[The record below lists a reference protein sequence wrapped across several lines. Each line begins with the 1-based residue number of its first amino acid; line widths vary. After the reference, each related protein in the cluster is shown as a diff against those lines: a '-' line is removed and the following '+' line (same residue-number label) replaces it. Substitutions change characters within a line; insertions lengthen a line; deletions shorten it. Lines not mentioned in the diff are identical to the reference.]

1 MAPTWNLQEQLSW
14 IKTTRPYVPK
24 NMDGIPTLT
33 PQQREEYDRHVSIS
47 SSIANRNNTFN
58 TSSSNS
64 IRNSSTEN
72 IVVQQSTFPTQTIP
86 KRSLTTNNNTSH
98 VSQRLPQHQQN
109 TQTNN
114 PDRRSNDSINTSIQ
128 SNTSVSSIPTKST
141 STQTR
146 IQPAITD
153 LLNMK
158 RKRPTEDVNTFIDLT
173 QDELQMNT
181 KSKVNQKKVTKRNV
195 ISEDE
200 DAFSDDSDVEAEL
213 AIKFSSG
220 IEKVASL
227 ENQHVDTQNMD
238 RLLNINETQKT
249 TTTTLLKTTLIPS
262 FTTETRS
269 TKVIDLCRKQK
280 LLIETLSTLT
290 ELLEKRVDVEISES
304 LSELQKKQQR
314 SQLAPQTETMK
325 QKVAEL
331 INVLPMIDLDASEV
345 EQENIVEYNTV
356 ELSQNQT
363 IANTTAAATQNQI
376 INPLLSSEHKVME
389 STPVNLKTIPPIDV
403 LTDEDIENKIEEL
416 IELKE
421 YNNNGVGSNEEERK
435 EDKEEKEDEDDDT
448 DIIIYNS
455 NTTISKR
462 GSKFDV
468 SVLSSPLLSASTE
481 VNDCTKARRTI
492 IPPAPFVLDQ
502 SIIDD
507 VEDSFNC
514 ESEGE
519 PETRTQIRREMGDF
533 VLDDQDSDDESA
545 SYKDASQSTNNSQS
559 INISPVA
566 SQSFKKPESTIENLK
581 ISHSNQYNELDELE
595 SLNQSELRKL
605 QSSDDEI
612 EDEES
617 VAMKSTQ
624 FEEIVD
630 SDDLNIDNDANDD
643 NDEIEI
649 LEAIASN
656 EKSSNDGNQF
666 LEDEFSD
673 DDLFDESIMIPNEP
687 EEFTQ
692 MNKEREIIEVSSDL
706 DSDDDLDNYTPP
718 TINVNVKTECD
729 SHLTSKNDKT
739 EVNYEILE
747 DIEDID
753 NEPRYTWTNDVYRAL
768 RETFKL
774 QSFRSNQL
782 KAVNAT
788 LDGRDVFVLMPTG
801 GGKSLCYQLP
811 AMVNSGKTS
820 GTTIVISPLISLME
834 DQVSHLQAKGI
845 HAGMLN
851 SRMNAEEKKHMF
863 DLFFGGFQDL
873 LYLSP
878 EMISN
883 STKCKSAISS
893 LYRNKKLARI
903 VIDEAHCMSSW
914 GHDFR
919 PDYKKLSFFKEEY
932 PDIPV
937 MALTATANA
946 LVQSD
951 IKMQLGLVDP
961 LFLQQSFN
969 RTNLLYKVIPKDKSA
984 VERIVELIN
993 TKYRNETGIIYCHS
1007 KNSCEVTS
1015 HRLRAF
1021 NIKCDFYHA
1030 GMKPDERSSV
1040 QQKWQKGE
1048 IKVIAATIAFGMG
1061 IDKAD
1066 VRYVIHLTIP
1076 RNVEGYYQ
1084 ETGRAGRDGK
1094 NSECVMFY
1102 SQRDART
1109 LQTLIKRDQSLD
1121 KESKDHHL
1129 DKLQQII
1136 QYCENKT
1143 ECRRQLVLQFFN
1155 ESFDRKFCN
1164 KMCDNCINYATVE
1177 VEHRDLTSLAKNCV
1191 QLVKSIERNKVPFS
1205 VFQDIIKGAKHSK
1218 IVKNGYDRLPYHGTG
1233 SAYAKT
1239 DIERVFTKLL
1249 SLNYLYEKAFAARGR
1264 HTNNYMFVTK
1274 KADAL
1279 INGGDIFTLDF
1290 FKKKPIS
1297 ADSPVPLTKQS
1308 SFRPISE
1315 MYNAPERSTSR
1326 VFSGSG
1332 GTIPF
1337 ANKGANVSFLSIT
1350 DENKRMHLDQCYGR
1364 LRERRKQLATL
1375 KNFTKETTLASDT
1388 MLKDMAL
1395 TLPIN
1400 AVTYEKLED
1409 FKTSQGAYFCMFKS
1423 TIEELRK
1430 ERIVKFDTLDL
1441 VSSKPLLLAD
1451 VSNIHELS
1459 QTATK
1464 RSRHFT
1470 DNGGRITKRPKS
1482 SNGGNKGIKKGQSQS
1497 QSQSRIKSK
1506 GKGNRKSKTGQNN
1519 SNDND
1524 NSVYQV
1530 PVPAHAAPMRS

>member
-24 NMDGIPTLT
+24 NMDGIPSLT
-33 PQQREEYDRHVSIS
+33 PQQREEYDRQVSIS
-47 SSIANRNNTFN
+47 SSIAKRSSTYN
-58 TSSSNS
+58 TSSNNS
-64 IRNSSTEN
+64 ARNSSNEN
-72 IVVQQSTFPTQTIP
+72 IALPSSTVVAQTVP
-86 KRSLTTNNNTSH
+86 KRSLTVTNTSMKTH
-98 VSQRLPQHQQN
+98 PLKQN
-109 TQTNN
+109 TQINN
-114 PDRRSNDSINTSIQ
+114 LEKRSIDSSNTSLQ
-128 SNTSVSSIPTKST
+128 SNTSASSVSSKNAL
-141 STQTR
+141 TQTR
-146 IQPAITD
+146 TQPAITD
-153 LLNMK
+153 LLTMK
-158 RKRPTEDVNTFIDLT
+158 RKRPIEDASTFIDLT
-173 QDELQMNT
+173 QDESQI
-181 KSKVNQKKVTKRNV
+181 KPIAKKLKGDQRNATKRNI
-195 ISEDE
+195 ISDDE

-213 AIKFSSG
+213 AIRFSSG
-220 IEKVASL
+220 VDRAASS
-227 ENQHVDTQNMD
+227 ENQHPDT
-238 RLLNINETQKT
+238 LNINATTKLNISTTQKT
-249 TTTTLLKTTLIPS
+249 TTLLETSIKPS
-262 FTTETRS
+262 ITETLN
-269 TKVIDLCRKQK
+269 TKAMDARVIDLCKKQK
-280 LLIETLSTLT
+280 FLIESLSTLT
-290 ELLEKRVDVEISES
+290 ELLERRVNVEVSES

-314 SQLAPQTETMK
+314 SQLAPETKIMK
-325 QKVAEL
+325 EKVSEL
-331 INVLPMIDLDASEV
+331 IKALPMLDLDSV
-345 EQENIVEYNTV
+345 ETVIQQEKIVEYNV
-356 ELSQNQT
+356 ETQNQT
-363 IANTTAAATQNQI
+363 IANTTAPTQNQV
-376 INPLLSSEHKVME
+376 INPISLLPQNEQPE
-389 STPVNLKTIPPIDV
+389 LIPQNLSTIPQIDV
-403 LTDEDIENKIEEL
+403 LTDEDL
-416 IELKE
+416 
-421 YNNNGVGSNEEERK
+421 
-435 EDKEEKEDEDDDT
+435 EDKVEEIIDVKKNNKDMNDVNEDEDEDDT
-448 DIIIYNS
+448 DIIIHNS
-455 NTTISKR
+455 NATISKR
-462 GSKFDV
+462 KSDIDV

-481 VNDCTKARRTI
+481 VNDYTKTKRTI
-492 IPPAPFVLDQ
+492 IPPTPFVLDQ
-502 SIIDD
+502 SVIDD

-514 ESEGE
+514 ESDVE

-533 VLDDQDSDDESA
+533 VLDDEDSDDDNA
-545 SYKDASQSTNNSQS
+545 SYKDASQSTNLSQS
-559 INISPVA
+559 IKNA
-566 SQSFKKPESTIENLK
+566 SAEARTFKEPQGNHENFK
-581 ISHSNQYNELDELE
+581 ATDSNQYNELDELE
-595 SLNQSELRKL
+595 SLDQSDLRKL

-612 EDEES
+612 EVEES
-617 VAMKSTQ
+617 VLMKSTQ
-624 FEEIVD
+624 FEEIID
-630 SDDLNIDNDANDD
+630 SDNAMTADNDNDNEV
-643 NDEIEI
+643 NDVLNPVNTE
-649 LEAIASN
+649 N
-656 EKSSNDGNQF
+656 NQF
-666 LEDEFSD
+666 SEDEFSD

-706 DSDDDLDNYTPP
+706 DSDEDLDNYTLP
-718 TINVNVKTECD
+718 TIDIKVKAEGD
-729 SHLTSKNDKT
+729 PKLNLQNEKKDII
-739 EVNYEILE
+739 YEIVE
-747 DIEDID
+747 DIEDTD
-753 NEPRYTWTNDVYRAL
+753 NEPHYEWTKDVYKAL

-788 LDGRDVFVLMPTG
+788 LAGRDVFVLMPTG

-811 AMVNSGKTS
+811 AMINSGKTS

-863 DLFFGGFQDL
+863 DLFFGGFQNL

-883 STKCKSAISS
+883 STKCRSAINT
-893 LYRNKKLARI
+893 LYKNNQLARI

-919 PDYKKLSFFKEEY
+919 PDYKKLRFFKEEY

-937 MALTATANA
+937 MALTATANS

-951 IKMQLGLVDP
+951 IKMQLGLVNP
-961 LFLQQSFN
+961 VFLKQSFN

-1007 KNSCEVTS
+1007 KNSCEVTYQ
-1015 HRLRAF
+1015 RLRAF
-1021 NIKCDFYHA
+1021 NIKCEFYHA
-1030 GMKPDERSSV
+1030 GMQPEDRSRV
-1040 QQKWQKGE
+1040 QQAWQNGE

-1094 NSECVMFY
+1094 NSECIMFY

-1109 LQTLIKRDQSLD
+1109 LQTLIKRDSLLD
-1121 KESKDHHL
+1121 KESREHHL

-1164 KMCDNCINYATVE
+1164 KMCDNCINYATVD
-1177 VEHRDLTSLAKNCV
+1177 VEHRDLTALAKNCV

-1233 SAYAKT
+1233 SAYTKT

-1249 SLNYLYEKAFAARGR
+1249 SLDYLYEKAFAARGR
-1264 HTNNYMFVTK
+1264 HTNNYMFVTD
-1274 KADAL
+1274 KANAL
-1279 INGGDIFTLDF
+1279 INGRDKFTLDF
-1290 FKKKPIS
+1290 FKKKPTS
-1297 ADSPVPLTKQS
+1297 ASSPAPLTKQS
-1308 SFRPISE
+1308 SFRPLSE

-1332 GTIPF
+1332 GTIPI

-1350 DENKRMHLDQCYGR
+1350 DDNKRMHLDQCYAR
-1364 LRERRKQLATL
+1364 LRERRKQMATA
-1375 KNFTKETTLASDT
+1375 KNFSKETTLASDT

-1400 AVTYEKLED
+1400 AITYEKLED
-1409 FKTSQGAYFCMFKS
+1409 FKPPQAAYFCMFKS

-1430 ERIVKFDTLDL
+1430 DRIAKFDTLDL
-1441 VSSKPLLLAD
+1441 VSTKPLLLAD
-1451 VSNIHELS
+1451 VSSSHEFS
-1459 QTATK
+1459 QSTTK

-1470 DNGGRITKRPKS
+1470 ENGGRSTKRSKS
-1482 SNGGNKGIKKGQSQS
+1482 TNGSNKSVKKSQS
-1497 QSQSRIKSK
+1497 QSK
-1506 GKGNRKSKTGQNN
+1506 GKNKGNKKGKASQNK
-1519 SNDND
+1519 DGD
-1524 NSVYQV
+1524 IYKM